1 MWIILDVLIYLCFHL
16 LSANNNE
23 SIVFC
28 FTGVRLLGTSS
39 ATDEEEYRAL
49 SYKVN
54 ITDIY
59 SNSWGPS
66 DRGTVVSGPKL
77 FAKMA
82 LKDNTKY
89 VSF

>member
-1 MWIILDVLIYLCFHL
+1 MK
-16 LSANNNE
+16 
-23 SIVFC
+23 VFYY
-28 FTGVRLLGTSS
+28 TGVRLLGTSS
-39 ATDEEEYRAL
+39 ATDVKEYRAL

-59 SNSWGPS
+59 SNSWGPRDS
-66 DRGTVVSGPKL
+66 GTVVSGPEH
-77 FAKMA
+77 FAKLA